1 MGLGPNIIIR
11 GFEEENYL
19 APMSALVAAGIM
31 NTARLFIGR
40 MRTVRDIVSVDSIT
54 FMVSAPG
61 KGNRVFI
68 DTSATLRGPCGR
80 NTLLVSNTMEVISGT
95 SWEVEL
101 ANKLTEATKASISLE
116 LRTVQKSAKMLEH
129 AIKERFQ
136 LFPV

>member
-61 KGNRVFI
+61 K
-68 DTSATLRGPCGR
+68 
-80 NTLLVSNTMEVISGT
+80 
-95 SWEVEL
+95 
-101 ANKLTEATKASISLE
+101 
-116 LRTVQKSAKMLEH
+116 KSACLLTRLQ
-129 AIKERFQ
+129 RFAVRVEETP
-136 LFPV
+136 FS